1 MKILISLIFGVLVGV
16 SGTFLHN
23 SYQPLGLL
31 ISLLA
36 LHIGLRLIRNMYL
49 TRLTNFIFALG
60 WLLIVIRASSI
71 GNGGEV
77 LIQANFYGNFFV
89 FGGVGLIALFLLRQ
103 KN

>member
-1 MKILISLIFGVLVGV
+1 
-16 SGTFLHN
+16 
-23 SYQPLGLL
+23 
-31 ISLLA
+31 
-36 LHIGLRLIRNMYL
+36 MYL
-49 TRLTNFIFALG
+49 TRLTNFVFALG

-77 LIQANFYGNFFV
+77 LIQANFYGNIFV

>member
-1 MKILISLIFGVLVGV
+1 MKILISFIFGVLVGV

-23 SYQPLGLL
+23 SYQPFGLL

-36 LHIGLRLIRNMYL
+36 LRIGLRLIRNMYL
-49 TRLTNFIFALG
+49 TRLTNFVFALG

-77 LIQANFYGNFFV
+77 LIQANFYGNIFV